1 MKMEAA
7 GAGRDPSQPVQVAKM
22 AYCDAHT
29 PAHILQVLNNKY
41 SYTDYFITWEN
52 WLTHLV
58 ILGKKSTRIRGEK

>member
-29 PAHILQVLNNKY
+29 PAHVLQVKY
-41 SYTDYFITWEN
+41 ISKVE
-52 WLTHLV
+52 
-58 ILGKKSTRIRGEK
+58 GKKMLKRHFTRYNYNISN

>member
-52 WLTHLV
+52 C
-58 ILGKKSTRIRGEK
+58 